1 MILKRFNV
9 EQEVKDPDEAEKLQR
24 EGWEILELGE
34 KAEEAP
40 YEAEQEETCDYA
52 AMTKAELVKK
62 AAARGI
68 AGAKALTKQQLVE
81 VLEKEAERC

>member
-24 EGWEILELGE
+24 EGWETLDLGGT
-34 KAEEAP
+34 AEEAP
-40 YEAEQEETCDYA
+40 YEVEQEVTCDYA
-52 AMTKAELVKK
+52 AMTKADLVKK

-81 VLEKEAERC
+81 VLEKEEERC

>member
-9 EQEVKDPDEAEKLQR
+9 EQEVKDLDEAEKLQC
-24 EGWEILELGE
+24 EGWEILDLGGT
-34 KAEEAP
+34 AEEAP
-40 YEAEQEETCDYA
+40 YEVEQEVTCDYA

-62 AAARGI
+62 AAAHGI